1 MPLRKWLEEGLS
13 VGLGTDVGAGPSL
26 SMFREMGEACTTS
39 KVKGAAQ
46 HVQSSRLSRMGGLTD
61 EQKVQ
66 ISEALDLG
74 PCPALDA
81 ICAFYMATRGG
92 AMALGLGDRLGA
104 LEAGFDADF
113 LVVDVRLSDPFG
125 RAPADPV
132 HVLSRLIYRSHPH
145 LVQAAYVRGRRCFHR
160 V

>member
-81 ICAFYMATRGG
+81 TGAFYMATRGG